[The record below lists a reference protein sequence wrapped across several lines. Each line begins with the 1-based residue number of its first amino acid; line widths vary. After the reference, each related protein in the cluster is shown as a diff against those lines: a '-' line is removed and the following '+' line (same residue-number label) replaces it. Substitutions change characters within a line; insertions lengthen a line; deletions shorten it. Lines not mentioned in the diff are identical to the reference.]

1 LLPYSRQFKTSIL
14 IFTTRFSQNETWA
27 MPKRQIFAS
36 FEKDNAEITL
46 NQPIGILFVFIYPYA
61 YNLTAAAKINPR

>member
-1 LLPYSRQFKTSIL
+1 
-14 IFTTRFSQNETWA
+14 